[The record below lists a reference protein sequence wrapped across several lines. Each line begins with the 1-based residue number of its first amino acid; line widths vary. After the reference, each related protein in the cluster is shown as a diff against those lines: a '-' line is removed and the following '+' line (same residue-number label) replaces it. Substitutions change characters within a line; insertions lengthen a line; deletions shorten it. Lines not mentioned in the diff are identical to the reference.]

1 VTLDRTD
8 ITILDALQKNAR
20 LSNKEL
26 AAKVDLAPSSCLQ
39 RVRGLKE
46 AGVLRG
52 FHADVDPAAV
62 GVGLQAMVMVR
73 LARHS
78 RESVEAFRQHIL
90 SLPQAVTA
98 YHVSGSHDFL
108 VLVAVRDAH
117 HLRDF
122 VLDAFTARREVA
134 RIETALVFEQ
144 TRAASLP
151 IEFPDEA
158 ASSREK
164 PRKRRG

>member
-1 VTLDRTD
+1 V
-8 ITILDALQKNAR
+8 I
-20 LSNKEL
+20 
-26 AAKVDLAPSSCLQ
+26 
-39 RVRGLKE
+39 
-46 AGVLRG
+46 RG

-62 GVGLQAMVMVR
+62 GVGLQALVMVR

-78 RESVEAFRQHIL
+78 RDGVEAFRQHL
-90 SLPQAVTA
+90 RSLPQVVTA

-108 VLVAVRDAH
+108 ALVGVRDAH

-151 IEFPDEA
+151 IEVGEEA
-158 ASSREK
+158 RK
-164 PRKRRG
+164 PARAPRRRRG